1 MAQTIRS
8 FVAVHVDCGPEL
20 RRVLRELN
28 GMGGAMRAM
37 SPDHLHVTLKFLGD
51 VPLEQTAAI
60 SGAIAESVRDVPA
73 FTADL
78 RGLGAFP
85 HLDRPT
91 VVWAGYAEPGLMS
104 QLADQVEIGLNP
116 MGFPREQRPFHPH
129 ATLARVKS
137 RPPDSLRQLVEQHA
151 ATSFGPTEV
160 ESVELYQSELNRDGP
175 RYTVLSRA
183 PLRG

>member
-8 FVAVHVDCGPEL
+8 FVAVQVDCGPEL

-28 GMGGAMRAM
+28 EMGRAVRAM

-60 SGAIAESVRDVPA
+60 ARAIAESVRDAPG
-73 FTADL
+73 FTAEL

-91 VVWAGYAEPGLMS
+91 VVWVGYAEPGLMS
-104 QLADQVEIGLNP
+104 QLAGQIEIGLDP
-116 MGFPREQRPFHPH
+116 LGYPREQRPYHPH

-151 ATSFGPTEV
+151 ATGFGPTEV
-160 ESVELYQSELNRDGP
+160 GAVELYQSELNRDGP
-175 RYTVLSRA
+175 RYTVLARA
-183 PLRG
+183 PLGG

>member
-1 MAQTIRS
+1 MAQTIRC
-8 FVAVHVDCGPEL
+8 FVAVQVDCGPEL

-28 GMGGAMRAM
+28 EMGRALRAM

-60 SGAIAESVRDVPA
+60 ARAIAESVRDVPA
-73 FTADL
+73 FTAEL

-91 VVWAGYAEPGLMS
+91 VVWVGYAEPRLMS
-104 QLADQVEIGLNP
+104 QLAEQIEIVLNP
-116 MGFPREQRPFHPH
+116 LGFPREQRPFQPH

-151 ATSFGPTEV
+151 ATSFGSTEV
-160 ESVELYQSELNRDGP
+160 ESVELYQSELGQEGP
-175 RYTVLSRA
+175 RYTVLARA
-183 PLRG
+183 ELHA